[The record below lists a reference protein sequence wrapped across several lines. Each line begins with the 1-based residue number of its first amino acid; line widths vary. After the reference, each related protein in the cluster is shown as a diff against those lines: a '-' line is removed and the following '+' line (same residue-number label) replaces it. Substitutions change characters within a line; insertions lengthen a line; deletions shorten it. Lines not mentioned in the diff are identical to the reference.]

1 MDIKKLKI
9 KLDDEMKLVE
19 SEISKIARRNP
30 ENPDEWEAV
39 ETDLNFDGADDDEV
53 ADELENFDENESL
66 LQRLQKQYDDI
77 KIALEKIKNG
87 TYGKCEVGGENIP
100 EERLEANPSARTCI
114 EHSKK

>member
-1 MDIKKLKI
+1 MDTKKYKI
-9 KLDDEMKLVE
+9 KLENELKLLE
-19 SEISKIARRNP
+19 SEISKIAQRNP

-39 ETDLNFDGADDDEV
+39 ETDLNSDKADDDEV

-66 LQRLQKQYDDI
+66 LQKLQKQYDDI
-77 KIALEKIKNG
+77 KIALEKIENG

-100 EERLEANPSARTCI
+100 EKRLEANPSARTCI